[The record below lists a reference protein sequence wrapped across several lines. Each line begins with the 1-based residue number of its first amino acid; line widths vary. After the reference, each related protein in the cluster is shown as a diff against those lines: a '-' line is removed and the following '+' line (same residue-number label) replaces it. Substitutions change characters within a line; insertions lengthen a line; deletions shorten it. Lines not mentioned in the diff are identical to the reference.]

1 VTLVLDRYADT
12 GSVIHR
18 RDARTKIVA
27 FVLPVVVVAS
37 TPRGDLRPLLHYLAL
52 VAVLTLI
59 SRVPW
64 SHLLWRCAAASP
76 FIVMASLLL
85 LWSGGWEQWRAALSV
100 LGRAYLCVALI
111 VLLTAT
117 SRLQDLLRGLRGLG
131 APAALAWMV
140 NLMFRYIVLL
150 QEQYGRM
157 ARARECRTVAP
168 LRAGRM
174 GLYARQFALLFIR
187 SWERAERVH
196 WAMLARG
203 AGAALVLPSER
214 RLQAGD
220 VLFALATTAAFVAS
234 RILA

>member
-1 VTLVLDRYADT
+1 
-12 GSVIHR
+12 
-18 RDARTKIVA
+18 
-27 FVLPVVVVAS
+27 
-37 TPRGDLRPLLHYLAL
+37 
-52 VAVLTLI
+52 
-59 SRVPW
+59 
-64 SHLLWRCAAASP
+64 
-76 FIVMASLLL
+76 
-85 LWSGGWEQWRAALSV
+85 
-100 LGRAYLCVALI
+100 

-168 LRAGRM
+168 LRGVAWGCTRDSSRCCSSAV
-174 GLYARQFALLFIR
+174 GSAPNESIGPC
-187 SWERAERVH
+187 SRA
-196 WAMLARG
+196 ALAR
-203 AGAALVLPSER
+203 LWCCRSER